1 MSADTL
7 WATQTQSDP
16 RQLYVTTAHAVS
28 LLKAHS
34 SSSDFHKMLSTESSC
49 FHCKA
54 TQFALGGQSHGL
66 SNRTFTYYSHNS
78 NIFQTTDTFFMPIV
92 LKPLSIMKRSWQ
104 HLSITYTSSTAAK
117 SFLVKSIICLQVN
130 KKMAFC
136 LHFTNSCKHSAKPTA
151 IRCALT
157 TQESLEILH
166 IFVLWKSKGLGN
178 LLSVCTS
185 QPDII
190 PRKIPSNLILIHT
203 IICGRPHAT
212 LRDLYT
218 LIVVKISV

>member
-1 MSADTL
+1 MLADTL

-54 TQFALGGQSHGL
+54 AQFALGGQSHGL

-92 LKPLSIMKRSWQ
+92 L
-104 HLSITYTSSTAAK
+104 
-117 SFLVKSIICLQVN
+117 
-130 KKMAFC
+130 
-136 LHFTNSCKHSAKPTA
+136 
-151 IRCALT
+151 
-157 TQESLEILH
+157 
-166 IFVLWKSKGLGN
+166 
-178 LLSVCTS
+178 
-185 QPDII
+185 
-190 PRKIPSNLILIHT
+190 LIKT
-203 IICGRPHAT
+203 EAT
-212 LRDLYT
+212 
-218 LIVVKISV
+218 